1 MARRSPSRT
10 HPPQRLARAPAQ
22 PGATASV
29 GKAIGKATPGA
40 TAKPG
45 ATTVTP
51 IMKAVS
57 DVTAASAK
65 PISARPVSA
74 TTAQAPVKPKE
85 LPPQTTTPTQTE
97 GAFKTL
103 LERGMQEVL
112 AVTYWFEPPA
122 QTEPGPVTVRF
133 IGRHVDSDEQLQPGD
148 RFVWDE
154 TIERVIPGSGPLS
167 LTAKIEG
174 VTPGDWVVTAS
185 IVEAPRAAAE
195 RRAKQHTHYEQ
206 AQPTLGITSASSR
219 LVRFWCQWAPVTA
232 PTAEAATPVS
242 TCLLPF
248 ARVPGLLPTGSWG
261 ALVGLGVVVA
271 LLTQAL
277 VLARSHVAAGSALAI
292 SLAAIAI
299 GAVGAKLWY
308 RIQYR
313 HLHSWSGW
321 CIQGFITGA
330 TVTVA
335 LLLALLRVPA
345 DAFLDA
351 TAPGLMFGMAI
362 GRLGCFTAGC
372 CGGPP
377 TASRWGIWSS
387 DQRVGARRIPTQLM
401 ESTLALTLGLSPLA
415 VDLTHGFVGGGLFV
429 AALAAYTLGRQGIL
443 RLRAEARKTKWGG
456 IVTAAG
462 AALLLVVALIYIGF
476 HL

>member
-1 MARRSPSRT
+1 MTRRSPART
-10 HPPQRLARAPAQ
+10 HSPLQSAH
-22 PGATASV
+22 
-29 GKAIGKATPGA
+29 A
-40 TAKPG
+40 TAKPSVTAPVG
-45 ATTVTP
+45 KAKPSATTMTP

-57 DVTAASAK
+57 DVAAASAK
-65 PISARPVSA
+65 PVNAM
-74 TTAQAPVKPKE
+74 TTQAPVTPKE
-85 LPPQTTTPTQTE
+85 TPPQATTPTQTE

-103 LERGMQEVL
+103 LERGMQEIL

-133 IGRHVDSDEQLQPGD
+133 IGRRVDSEADSERAPQSGD
-148 RFVWDE
+148 RFVRDE

-167 LTAKIEG
+167 LTAKIQG
-174 VTPGDWVVTAS
+174 ITPGEWIVTAS
-185 IVEAPRAAAE
+185 LLESPRAAAE
-195 RRAKQHTHYEQ
+195 RRAQKHIHYTHGEH
-206 AQPTLGITSASSR
+206 AQTTDTVIRAESGLAR
-219 LVRFWCQWAPVTA
+219 VWRRWAPVAA
-232 PTAEAATPVS
+232 PTEQAATPVS

-261 ALVGLGVVVA
+261 AMVGLGVVVA

-277 VLARSHVAAGSALAI
+277 VLARSHVAVSSALFI

-299 GAVGAKLWY
+299 GGVGAKLWY

-313 HLHSWSGW
+313 HLHSWNGW

-362 GRLGCFTAGC
+362 GRLGCFFAGC

-377 TASRWGIWSS
+377 TAAWWGIWSS
-387 DQRVGARRIPTQLM
+387 DQRVGARRVPTQLM
-401 ESTLALTLGLSPLA
+401 ESILALSLGIGAL
-415 VDLTHGFVGGGLFV
+415 VVGLTHGPVGGGLFV
-429 AALAAYTLGRQGIL
+429 AALATYTLGRQGIL
-443 RLRAEARKTKWGG
+443 RLRAEPRKTRWGW
-456 IVTAAG
+456 IITAAAA
-462 AALLLVVALIYIGF
+462 AALALAAFGYIGF
-476 HL
+476 YIGVHF